1 MAIVHFSSYLAQF
14 TGGLQQLAVDAP
26 RVHELKVSLTRRF
39 PGLAPRLE
47 TMAVAIDGD
56 IYNDA
61 DYQSLRDGSEV
72 HFVPRIVGG

>member
-1 MAIVHFSSYLAQF
+1 MAIVGFSSHLAQF

-26 RVHELKVSLTRRF
+26 RVHELKISLARRF
-39 PGLAPRLE
+39 PGLAPQLE

-61 DYQSLRDGSEV
+61 DYQSLRDSSEV
-72 HFVPRIVGG
+72 HFVPRIAGG